1 MTGKL
6 GQSRLRILG
15 DVIRNIEGMH
25 TVDADQKHMLDVAG
39 LCGGSWGNQARK
51 YDCGQKSGEKATNGH
66 GKASWKNQS
75 EREAYC
81 PPISDRLTI
90 GERGVKNR

>member
-1 MTGKL
+1 VSGKL

-39 LCGGSWGNQARK
+39 LRGGSCGNQARK
-51 YDCGQKSGEKATNGH
+51 YECGKQSGEKATSCH
-66 GKASWKNQS
+66 
-75 EREAYC
+75 
-81 PPISDRLTI
+81 
-90 GERGVKNR
+90 